1 MTDPWILMSAYFDH
15 VLNEKQ
21 AIELCAWIKQDRAN
35 AELFARQSFI
45 HRGIYEMLVGDDI
58 QHKIAVIKSEIASDN
73 GALDLEA
80 LSKHSL
86 WEELAEY
93 EKNGKAVEVERVKA
107 KIEPVLTEEE
117 RQAKIRAF
125 IAEEKAIEEKE
136 RLLEQLERRR
146 IRQCKLRRRQRIARA
161 RTVAA
166 KVRMYSRIGAMAAVG
181 MVIAY
186 LLYLVLQPVPPAFV
200 AVLTDGVNVKWADSQ
215 QPTELDSLLRPEYMK
230 LVEGFAE
237 ITFDGGA
244 KAIIE
249 APAEIELQNASRAYL
264 QSGKMSATVPVEA
277 RGFALNTPSSSIIDL
292 GTEFSVHVKKD
303 GSSDIH
309 VFKGQVSL
317 MAGELGDM
325 VDKLGEKIAQIV
337 EAGQAKCVR
346 AGRIQDIQ
354 FGRTKFVRNMPSPY
368 ELAVRQSK
376 PFAYWR
382 FNPDESETCVNW
394 MDLSQYSGRYI
405 GSFAIE
411 DSGPAL
417 GDGRANYAL
426 KLGGD
431 GYVVI
436 EDVPADWV
444 KTGYSIVLWIRPDE
458 MRDQNIIANSIE
470 TNLKGNFRQLCIDD
484 TGSVYSFVRPNAS
497 RRDSAFGLSEPI
509 SEPGQWNHI
518 ATSIDPRGYVRLF
531 INGRQ
536 SLGQDPVLIRDAWID
551 RLSILNTVKE
561 RIYIGSP
568 AYDGPQSLENELEP
582 GTIGSLIGAVDEV
595 ALYNRPLSAEEIR
608 QIYMSVKP

>member
-146 IRQCKLRRRQRIARA
+146 IRQRELRRRQRIARA

-317 MAGELGDM
+317 MASEFGLM
-325 VDKLGEKIAQIV
+325 VGKLGKQVAQIV
-337 EAGQAKCVR
+337 RAGQAKRVL
-346 AGRIQDIQ
+346 ADSSKIQDIQ
-354 FGRTKFVRNMPSPY
+354 FGQTAFKRNMPSPY
-368 ELAVRQSK
+368 ELAIRKSK
-376 PFAYWR
+376 PVIHWR
-382 FNPDESETCVNW
+382 FNRDSKYTDGLQYFGNAKIETIGPD
-394 MDLSQYSGRYI
+394 
-405 GSFAIE
+405 
-411 DSGPAL
+411 L
-417 GDGRANYAL
+417 GGGKRNDAL

-431 GYVVI
+431 GYVFVG
-436 EDVPADWV
+436 DVQLDAPRQGGC
-444 KTGYSIVLWIRPDE
+444 TIVLW
-458 MRDQNIIANSIE
+458 
-470 TNLKGNFRQLCIDD
+470 
-484 TGSVYSFVRPNAS
+484 VRPNIIRKQIIVLQDGS
-497 RRDSAFGLSEPI
+497 QDDSDAGLERLLLMDENGQLGFYQIANNRHIVKVLSDKTMQA
-509 SEPGQWNHI
+509 GQWYHVSVTLTN
-518 ATSIDPRGYVRLF
+518 DNLKLF
-531 INGRQ
+531 INGQ
-536 SLGQDPVLIRDAWID
+536 LQEAQVNTTSQT
-551 RLSILNTVKE
+551 LNPALMWYT
-561 RIYIGSP
+561 YIGSDP
-568 AYDGPQSLENELEP
+568 EYEERKRSKLLTYSGRSVLLPYSSLN
-582 GTIGSLIGAVDEV
+582 GAVDEV
-595 ALYNRPLSAEEIR
+595 ALFNRALSAGEIR
-608 QIYMSVKP
+608 QLYMSAK